1 MRTYKQEKSKKE
13 ITLIYN
19 MGIYWVEEIL
29 SDDPIEWTV
38 TDFDTQKEA
47 EEYIAKRLTQ

>member
-29 SDDPIEWTV
+29 SDDPVEFVV

-47 EEYIAKRLTQ
+47 EEYIAKMRT